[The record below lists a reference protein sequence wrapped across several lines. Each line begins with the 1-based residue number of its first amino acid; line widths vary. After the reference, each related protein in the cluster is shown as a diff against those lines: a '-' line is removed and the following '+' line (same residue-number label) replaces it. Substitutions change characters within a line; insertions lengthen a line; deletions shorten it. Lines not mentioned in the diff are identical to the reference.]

1 MDEVHRS
8 PGTEPQQVA
17 SEPQPIRSA
26 DDLIAA
32 LSGAT
37 AGDTIH
43 LLGQEYQVG
52 VPLLIRNG
60 VTLRG
65 VGVMQVVDGLP
76 VGFQGTTTKIT
87 AKANLEGNLL
97 TLGNGSKV
105 EKLVLQNASQ
115 AHEDG
120 EGRGGNLV
128 AVGSRGR
135 TDIVLA
141 TIQECELINKIKSDV
156 GTDGPVGGAVLVYTR
171 NPQKPAPPDP
181 APHENADV
189 ILALTRSII
198 RTPKDGKALVA
209 MNFASRGEVI
219 VNLTHND
226 IGGPLDVIG
235 GLSRPDAVGHATTT
249 IHSNRNRYS
258 VQGASDVAAWQITGG
273 SSSPFGGN
281 ANTDSNSAIVDSN
294 DDQIVNF
301 LVGISAVGGRRLPDG
316 GTCSHNRAELTLT
329 RMELAT
335 KPSGTDFMF
344 VGAQSGGL
352 LPAGDG
358 NTVKVDVRQTTGSGP
373 RENLYANSMGGGTG
387 NRLDFVG
394 TLADFNNSNHNI
406 DPAPTAEFF

>member
-120 EGRGGNLV
+120 EGRGGHLV
-128 AVGSRGR
+128 AV
-135 TDIVLA
+135 
-141 TIQECELINKIKSDV
+141 
-156 GTDGPVGGAVLVYTR
+156 
-171 NPQKPAPPDP
+171 
-181 APHENADV
+181 
-189 ILALTRSII
+189 
-198 RTPKDGKALVA
+198 
-209 MNFASRGEVI
+209 
-219 VNLTHND
+219 
-226 IGGPLDVIG
+226 
-235 GLSRPDAVGHATTT
+235 
-249 IHSNRNRYS
+249 
-258 VQGASDVAAWQITGG
+258 
-273 SSSPFGGN
+273 
-281 ANTDSNSAIVDSN
+281 
-294 DDQIVNF
+294 
-301 LVGISAVGGRRLPDG
+301 
-316 GTCSHNRAELTLT
+316 
-329 RMELAT
+329 
-335 KPSGTDFMF
+335 
-344 VGAQSGGL
+344 
-352 LPAGDG
+352 
-358 NTVKVDVRQTTGSGP
+358 
-373 RENLYANSMGGGTG
+373 
-387 NRLDFVG
+387 
-394 TLADFNNSNHNI
+394 
-406 DPAPTAEFF
+406 